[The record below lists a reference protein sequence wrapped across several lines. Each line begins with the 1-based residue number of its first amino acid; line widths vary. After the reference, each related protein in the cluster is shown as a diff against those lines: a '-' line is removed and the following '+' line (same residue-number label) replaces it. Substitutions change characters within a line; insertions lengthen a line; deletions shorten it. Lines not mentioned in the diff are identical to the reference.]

1 MSRRETESEHGL
13 VTETQKKVKRPP
25 LYKVLLHN
33 DDYTTKEFVVQILQ
47 YVFHKEQTEAVQI
60 MLHVHKKGIGV
71 AGVYTYEIAETKVA
85 QVNSAT
91 TVRAAISSAMLRRAN
106 CSHRSRPAAVWNRWV
121 TVCACGASPTNG
133 PASPLAVPR
142 SSGRPP
148 PECSAT
154 GLTSTHIEAAG

>member
-85 QVNSAT
+85 LVEDLARQHEYPLKCTMEEAYDDQHRARRNAECRALRSESAEPR
-91 TVRAAISSAMLRRAN
+91 VRQLGASVIRAAQ
-106 CSHRSRPAAVWNRWV
+106 
-121 TVCACGASPTNG
+121 GQ
-133 PASPLAVPR
+133 
-142 SSGRPP
+142 GRQ
-148 PECSAT
+148 SDD
-154 GLTSTHIEAAG
+154 